1 MNGKISINGNEIKGK
16 AYMQAVENLNF
27 TASNIYLEI
36 SPKNKKVKTVSVRYN
51 SGNGTACV
59 TFALYRENV
68 TFCGKAKLMIFT
80 DNGKLFAILEI
91 ENLSVIDIIKLHDYV
106 NYANGK
112 R

>member
-27 TASNIYLEI
+27 TESNIYLEI
-36 SPKNKKVKTVSVRYN
+36 TPKNKKVKTVSVRYN

-59 TFALYRENV
+59 TFTLQRKNV
-68 TFCGKAKLMIFT
+68 TFCGKAKIMLFT
-80 DNGKLFAILEI
+80 EDKKIYAILEI
-91 ENLSVIDIIKLHDYV
+91 ENLSVIDIIKLHDYA